1 MTFFKIKYLVLL
13 LLFPLFNSAQELPDV
28 GERVADQAE
37 AQAFR
42 NKQKSEALFFEANK
56 AKITDDPEK
65 AISLFEECIKEDAG
79 NDAAWYELALLY
91 YNAGDISKSVLHAKK
106 AWELDPEN
114 TWYSLTLAGLYTNNS
129 QPDEALEIYQRLY
142 AANPGNTDYALELA
156 NSWLQLD
163 KPLEAIEIFDNLES
177 ISGINEEYSM
187 QKHRIYLAMGK
198 DKKALEELENLAKA
212 NSGDSRILSLL
223 AEFYIVQGMDEKA
236 LETYKQIQEVD
247 PGNPYINISMAD
259 YYRKKGDLKKATAAL
274 KTGFANPYLDANSK
288 VQIMMTYYSQ
298 MGEYEG
304 IESDLLELSG
314 ILTDIHPNE
323 PRVLML
329 RGEMLMMTEQWQE
342 ALEIFRK
349 ANILDPGKYQVW
361 ENILRIDAIND
372 DSVMLAAESKQAI
385 DLFPVQPMPY
395 YFNGYANYMLKN
407 YEEAIK
413 SLTTGV
419 KFVLDNNALLADFY
433 SLTGDVYHAAK
444 KNAESYSAYESA
456 LKYNP
461 ENAAVL
467 NNYSY
472 YLSLSNE
479 SLDKALQ
486 MAEKANQLSPDNAT
500 YLDTW
505 AWVLYKQGKYEKAL
519 VQMEKVMQL
528 DNNPGADV
536 LEHYGDILYRLY
548 RIEEARKW
556 WTKAQMAGSGSEF
569 LESKV
574 KNGKLYE

>member
-1 MTFFKIKYLVLL
+1 MIFFKIKYLVLL
-13 LLFPLFNSAQELPDV
+13 LLFPLISSAQEIPDV
-28 GERVADQAE
+28 GERAPDQAE
-37 AQAFR
+37 AQQFR
-42 NKQKSEALFFEANK
+42 NKQKAEALFFEANK
-56 AKITDDPEK
+56 AKITDNPEK
-65 AISLFEECIKEDAG
+65 AITLFEECIKEDAG

-91 YNAGDISKSVLHAKK
+91 YNDSDLTKSVLHAKK

-129 QPDEALEIYQRLY
+129 QPDEALVIYQGLY
-142 AANPGNTDYALELA
+142 ASNPGNTDYALELA
-156 NSWLQLD
+156 NIWLQLD
-163 KPLEAIEIFDNLES
+163 KPLEAIEIFNKLES

-198 DKKALEELENLAKA
+198 DKKALEELEKLAKA
-212 NSGDSRILSLL
+212 NPADSRILSLL

-236 LETYKQIQEVD
+236 LNTYQQIQEVD
-247 PGNPYINISMAD
+247 PGNPYINISLAD
-259 YYRKKGDLKKATAAL
+259 YYRTKGDIKKATEAL
-274 KTGFANPYLDANSK
+274 KTGFANPYLDANTK

-314 ILTDIHPNE
+314 ILTDVHPNE

-349 ANILDPGKYQVW
+349 ANTLDPGKYQVW
-361 ENILRIDAIND
+361 ENILRINAIKND
-372 DSVMLAAESKQAI
+372 SIMLATESNQAI
-385 DLFPVQPMPY
+385 ELFPVQPMPY

-407 YEEAIK
+407 YDIAIK

-419 KFVLDNNALLADFY
+419 KFVMDNNALLADFY
-433 SLTGDVYHAAK
+433 SLTGDVFHAAK
-444 KNAESYSAYESA
+444 KNTESYSAYESA
-456 LKYNP
+456 LKYNS

-467 NNYSY
+467 NNYAY
-472 YLSLSNE
+472 YLSLANE
-479 SLDKALQ
+479 NLDKALQ
-486 MAEKANQLSPDNAT
+486 MAEKANLLSPDNAT

-505 AWVLYKQGKYEKAL
+505 AWVLYKQGKYDKAL
-519 VQMEKVMQL
+519 VLMEKVLQL
-528 DNNPGADV
+528 DKNPSADV
-536 LEHYGDILYRLY
+536 LEHYGDILYRLN
-548 RIEEARKW
+548 RMEEAKAW
-556 WTKAQMAGSGSEF
+556 WAKALEAGRGSEF

-574 KNGKLYE
+574 KNGKFYE